1 MSASAHTDPTSHQDQ
16 ARARLVDVQSTP
28 HRDGS
33 FAVEVTLELPGGRRG
48 TGKAQ
53 GHPIPESRMRAGA
66 RAALN
71 ALTSLADEELE
82 LELRGTKA
90 VRAFDASVV
99 IAAVRV
105 RTDEGRLDLIGA
117 VAAPDDDPTRG
128 GVLAALFAL
137 NRFLADK
144 LDPAPS
150 EPTE

>member
-1 MSASAHTDPTSHQDQ
+1 MPASAHTDPDAQR
-16 ARARLVDVQSTP
+16 RARLVDVQDTP

-33 FAVEVTLELPGGRRG
+33 FSVEVTLELSGGRRG
-48 TGKAQ
+48 TGEAR

-66 RAALN
+66 RAALH
-71 ALTSLADEELE
+71 ALASLTDEELD
-82 LELRGTKA
+82 LELRGAKA

-99 IAAVRV
+99 IVAVRV
-105 RTDEGRLDLIGA
+105 RTEEGRRDLIGA

-128 GVLAALFAL
+128 GVLASLFAL

-150 EPTE
+150 DPTE